1 VITPLAIIL
10 FVTALAATIP
20 SQSPVDRDSA
30 WRLHQEMAGTSAY
43 KGMSWRPIGPR
54 LQGGRIEAIAV
65 HPSKP
70 HTIYVGPGS
79 GNIWKTENNG
89 SSWIPIFENEST
101 FTIGDIAIAPS
112 NPDILWVGTGE
123 TQPRHSGYSFAG
135 TGVFVSR
142 DAGRTW
148 ENTGLAETHHIGK
161 VLIHPT
167 NPDIVY
173 IGAIGHFWSNN
184 TERGVYKTTD
194 GGKTW
199 DKTLFISDT
208 TGVVDIAMHPSNP
221 DILVAAA
228 WQVTHGKESGLYKST
243 DAGDSWT
250 KITKGL
256 PGGPTGRS
264 GLAFSASHPNTIYAF
279 VDDWTAFEG
288 KRQRKIVGA
297 AVYRSDDQG
306 SSWRKTNTEDLYS
319 VFTIYGWKFC
329 DVRVN
334 PKDPDEIFILGNRA
348 YHSRD
353 SGKTFVRIGE
363 KILRIHDTK
372 GTVMHLDHHDLW
384 IDPSNPSRLI
394 LGNDG
399 GLFISSDRGKSWLHV
414 NNLPIGE
421 FYFVAADMAKPYR
434 IYGGTQD
441 NAALY
446 GPAKGIDPFRNDPW
460 QHVFLDQW
468 TGGDAFVTLPDPT
481 DKNIV
486 YYEHQHGVMLR
497 MDITGNVLTGGPS
510 TKHIRPRGPRNDR
523 WRFSWYMP
531 FLISKYDPKTL
542 FAGGN
547 KVVRS
552 NNRGDTWQAISPD
565 LADKAGGERAA
576 IPFGTITRLAESP
589 RQRGLL
595 YAGTEGGS
603 LHVTQNGG
611 SNWLE
616 VGQSN
621 SLPRKWV
628 SRVVASQHM
637 TSRVYLSHTGFRED
651 DFNKYLF
658 VSEDFGKNWRSITSN
673 LPAESINVVR
683 EDPSNPE
690 ILYVGT
696 DLGVYT
702 TINRGKQWH
711 SIRGNLP
718 TTPVHDLVIHPRE
731 REIIIATHGRS
742 LFVASVRE
750 IQDR

>member
-1 VITPLAIIL
+1 
-10 FVTALAATIP
+10 
-20 SQSPVDRDSA
+20 
-30 WRLHQEMAGTSAY
+30 MAGTSAY
-43 KGMSWRPIGPR
+43 KGMSWRAIGPR

-89 SSWIPIFENEST
+89 TSWIPIFENEST

-148 ENTGLAETHHIGK
+148 KNTGLAETHHIGK

-173 IGAIGHFWSNN
+173 VGAIGHFWSNN
-184 TERGVYKTTD
+184 PERGVYKTTD

-199 DKTLFISDT
+199 NKILFISDA

-221 DILVAAA
+221 DTLVAAA
-228 WQVTHGKESGLYKST
+228 WQVTHGKESGLYQST
-243 DAGDSWT
+243 DAGNSWS

-256 PGGPTGRS
+256 PSGPTGRA
-264 GLAFSASHPNTIYAF
+264 GLAFSSSHPNTLYAF
-279 VDDWTAFEG
+279 LDDWTPVEG
-288 KRQRKIVGA
+288 KRRGKIVGA
-297 AVYRSDDQG
+297 AVYRSDDRG
-306 SSWRKTNTEDLYS
+306 ASWRKTNTEDLYS
-319 VFTIYGWKFC
+319 VFTVYGWKFC
-329 DVRVN
+329 DVRIN

-353 SGKTFVRIGE
+353 GGKTFVRIGE

-372 GTVMHLDHHDLW
+372 GKVMHLDHHDLW
-384 IDPSNPSRLI
+384 IDPGNPNRLI

-399 GLFISSDRGKSWLHV
+399 GLFISSDRGRTWLHV

-421 FYFVAADMAKPYR
+421 FYFVAADMAKPYT

-446 GPAKGIDPFRNDPW
+446 GPAKAIDPFINDPW

-565 LADKAGGERAA
+565 LSDKAGGERAA
-576 IPFGTITRLAESP
+576 IPFGTITMLAESP

-611 SNWLE
+611 SNWHE

-628 SRVVASQHM
+628 SRVIASQHM

>member
-1 VITPLAIIL
+1 
-10 FVTALAATIP
+10 
-20 SQSPVDRDSA
+20 
-30 WRLHQEMAGTSAY
+30 
-43 KGMSWRPIGPR
+43 
-54 LQGGRIEAIAV
+54 
-65 HPSKP
+65 
-70 HTIYVGPGS
+70 
-79 GNIWKTENNG
+79 
-89 SSWIPIFENEST
+89 
-101 FTIGDIAIAPS
+101 
-112 NPDILWVGTGE
+112 
-123 TQPRHSGYSFAG
+123 
-135 TGVFVSR
+135 
-142 DAGRTW
+142 
-148 ENTGLAETHHIGK
+148 
-161 VLIHPT
+161 
-167 NPDIVY
+167 
-173 IGAIGHFWSNN
+173 
-184 TERGVYKTTD
+184 
-194 GGKTW
+194 
-199 DKTLFISDT
+199 
-208 TGVVDIAMHPSNP
+208 
-221 DILVAAA
+221 
-228 WQVTHGKESGLYKST
+228 
-243 DAGDSWT
+243 
-250 KITKGL
+250 
-256 PGGPTGRS
+256 
-264 GLAFSASHPNTIYAF
+264 
-279 VDDWTAFEG
+279 
-288 KRQRKIVGA
+288 
-297 AVYRSDDQG
+297 
-306 SSWRKTNTEDLYS
+306 
-319 VFTIYGWKFC
+319 
-329 DVRVN
+329 
-334 PKDPDEIFILGNRA
+334 
-348 YHSRD
+348 
-353 SGKTFVRIGE
+353 
-363 KILRIHDTK
+363 
-372 GTVMHLDHHDLW
+372 
-384 IDPSNPSRLI
+384 
-394 LGNDG
+394 
-399 GLFISSDRGKSWLHV
+399 
-414 NNLPIGE
+414 
-421 FYFVAADMAKPYR
+421 
-434 IYGGTQD
+434 
-441 NAALY
+441 
-446 GPAKGIDPFRNDPW
+446 
-460 QHVFLDQW
+460 
-468 TGGDAFVTLPDPT
+468 
-481 DKNIV
+481 
-486 YYEHQHGVMLR
+486 
-497 MDITGNVLTGGPS
+497 
-510 TKHIRPRGPRNDR
+510 
-523 WRFSWYMP
+523 MP

-576 IPFGTITRLAESP
+576 IPFGTITMLAESP